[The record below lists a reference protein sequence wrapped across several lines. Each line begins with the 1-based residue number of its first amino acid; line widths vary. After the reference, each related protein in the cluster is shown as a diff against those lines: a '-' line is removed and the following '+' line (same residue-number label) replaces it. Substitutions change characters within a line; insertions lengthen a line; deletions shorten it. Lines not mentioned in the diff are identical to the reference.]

1 MATIDKPTAHLLSDL
16 LLSYGVREIVVSPG
30 SRCAPLTAVLSRSG
44 SFRMK
49 AVIDER
55 TAAFVGLGMAI
66 AGQRPVALVCTS
78 GTAMLNYAPAL
89 AEAFYRRVPLIAVTA
104 DRPAGLIDQR
114 DSQTIRQAHALD
126 AVVRKSVDIPDDRSV
141 RALKFANRL
150 MNDALSAAVGPVSG
164 PVHINMQFEAP
175 LTPEITGLTPP
186 SAYRIDVVRPLGKP
200 DFKALLASI
209 APTSRVLVVI
219 GGMPLSLELDAVASR
234 LSRVSG
240 IAIYNEPQSNVHDAG
255 CCFGI
260 SDFSGVPSPD
270 VLVTIG
276 GPVVSAPLKAWLRN
290 SLIVR
295 HINIGYEDCAVDTYG
310 ALSDTVECRPEDF
323 LNALLRSG
331 IGNEAFRSDW
341 KMAVYRASRKPTGQ
355 VVTVFR
361 QLAEAFPDAV
371 FHISNGSA
379 IRYAMRVPF
388 SARQRVESN
397 RGVSGI
403 EGATSTA
410 LGDAFVNDAPCTV
423 LVTGDMSFAYDIG
436 ALAVHGIPDTF
447 RIVVLDNRGG
457 DIFRAVATTRS
468 LPEREDFFSLA
479 PVLPLKELA
488 QAYGFE
494 YFATVATH
502 PDISA
507 FVASRGKAILHLYI
521 EPGDAASLF

>member
-1 MATIDKPTAHLLSDL
+1 MATIDKPTAHLLADL
-16 LLSYGVREIVVSPG
+16 LRATGVRDIVVSPG

-44 SFRMK
+44 SFRLR

-104 DRPAGLIDQR
+104 DRPAELIDQR

-150 MNDALSAAVGPVSG
+150 MNDALAAAVGPIPG
-164 PVHINMQFEAP
+164 PVHINMQFEVP
-175 LTPEITGLTPP
+175 LTPEIPSLVPP
-186 SAYRIDVVRPLGKP
+186 AGRRIDVVRPSCKM
-200 DFKALLASI
+200 DFTSLLASV
-209 APTSRVLVVI
+209 APSSRVLVVI
-219 GGMPLSLELDAVASR
+219 GGMPWSAELDSVASR

-240 IAIYNEPQSNVHDAG
+240 VAVYSEPQSNVPDAG

-260 SDFSGVPSPD
+260 SDFSGVPAPD
-270 VLVTIG
+270 VLVTVG
-276 GPVVSAPLKAWLRN
+276 GPVVSASLKTWLRN
-290 SLIVR
+290 SVIVR

-310 ALSDTVECRPEDF
+310 TLTDTVECRPEDF
-323 LNALLRSG
+323 LTALLHSG
-331 IGNEAFRSDW
+331 IGNADFKSDW
-341 KMAVYRASRKPTGQ
+341 RTAVYRASQRPSGS
-355 VVTVFR
+355 VSAALR
-361 QLAEAFPDAV
+361 SLAESFPEAT

-410 LGDAFVNDAPCTV
+410 LGDAFVNGSPQTV

-436 ALAVHGIPDTF
+436 ALAVHGIPDSF
-447 RIVVLDNRGG
+447 KIVVLDNRGG
-457 DIFRAVATTRS
+457 DIFRAVGTTRS
-468 LPEREDFFSLA
+468 LPEREDYFSLP
-479 PVLPLKELA
+479 PVLPLKDLA
-488 QAYGFE
+488 RAYGFD
-494 YFATVATH
+494 YFATVAGH
-502 PDISA
+502 PDLSL
-507 FVASRGKAILHLYI
+507 FVADRRKAILHLYI